1 MTTTT
6 TTPTKQYA
14 VSNTTTPTR
23 HNPSSIFLN
32 ARLPPAAERD
42 LAEHGQGRVSPMK
55 RALSPELG
63 NRSISRIETR
73 SDRIPIR
80 SIGQWDEEGLST
92 KPLGWGIGD
101 PSRSSPIKSS
111 FEGVNRDSEW
121 APPGHAPRLHDLTG
135 MASLEYPPRDQTS
148 WTTSRRSTME
158 DEGSIGQH
166 GMMSQGASTDRLVAR
181 AGVPMALVSALGLGP
196 EEPGEKSRDSGT
208 SGWDNSARSDRNPM
222 DGLNQSQLHHYPP
235 SMQSNTG
242 STTAPRLYDLN
253 RASTLGRPFADLTDL
268 GPRARSPLPSQPMPN
283 PVPPSTEPY
292 RRRSSSVR
300 KYKRLQAQPLQ
311 STTYFLQGRLI
322 TGGDSILPL
331 IGSFVLVLGMGG
343 LWLGTTGVWVWR
355 DGLGGGGAGKGGKAA
370 VIIFAYLFGICI
382 GSMIAT
388 AFRDP
393 GG

>member
-1 MTTTT
+1 
-6 TTPTKQYA
+6 
-14 VSNTTTPTR
+14 
-23 HNPSSIFLN
+23 
-32 ARLPPAAERD
+32 
-42 LAEHGQGRVSPMK
+42 MK

-63 NRSISRIETR
+63 NRSTSRMEYR
-73 SDRIPIR
+73 NERLPIR
-80 SIGQWDEEGLST
+80 SIGQWEEGGSSAT
-92 KPLGWGIGD
+92 PGGWGIGD

-111 FEGVNRDSEW
+111 FEGKNRDSEW
-121 APPGHAPRLHDLTG
+121 SSPGHAPRLHDLTG
-135 MASLEYPPRDQTS
+135 MASIEYPPRDQTS

-181 AGVPMALVSALGLGP
+181 AGVPMALASALGLEP
-196 EEPGEKSRDSGT
+196 EELGREERGSSR
-208 SGWDNSARSDRNPM
+208 SGWDNSERPDREPINRLDQPRS
-222 DGLNQSQLHHYPP
+222 HHYPP
-235 SMQSNTG
+235 SLQSNTG

-268 GPRARSPLPSQPMPN
+268 GPRALSPLPSQPTPN
-283 PVPPSTEPY
+283 SVPPSTEPY
-292 RRRSSSVR
+292 RRKPSSVR

-355 DGLGGGGAGKGGKAA
+355 DGLGAGGAGKGGKAA
-370 VIIFAYLFGICI
+370 VIIFAYLFGVCL

-393 GG
+393 GGWLVIGSSVIFRRRC